1 MERKLKMQDPYPVRK
16 ELLDEYNTL
25 LLQFTFYSLTDNKIK
40 ESEYN
45 SKKIYVFN
53 KIVKERN
60 DEVFDLLGHSSWA
73 FNFCMKAFAK
83 ASMTYDKCLLLYCFE
98 HKGFDNFGFTFS
110 LELWS

>member
-1 MERKLKMQDPYPVRK
+1 MQDPYPVRK

-25 LLQFTFYSLTDNKIK
+25 VLQLTFYSLTDNKIK

-45 SKKIYVFN
+45 SKRIYVFN

-73 FNFCMKAFAK
+73 FKFCMKTFQK
-83 ASMTYDKCLLLYCFE
+83 ASMTFDKWLLLYCFE
-98 HKGFDNFGFTFS
+98 RKGIFCFDLTF
-110 LELWS
+110 LPELWS